1 MFEAHTPICL
11 GSNSERVETFPA
23 PAQSV
28 EAMSRRLLHIV
39 LALTLILNGIS
50 APWAMAR
57 MDHGD
62 HGASGDHAMHGVSE
76 QSPAVGPMA
85 HHGHH
90 DPVAAS
96 DDAGSMPDPVDDG
109 NCCDGTACQCGCVL
123 PPVLALRMLGVT
135 AAPIGVPAF
144 VAAESHFVR
153 YRTSPPLRPPA
164 A

>member
-1 MFEAHTPICL
+1 
-11 GSNSERVETFPA
+11 
-23 PAQSV
+23 
-28 EAMSRRLLHIV
+28 MSRPLLHIV
-39 LALTLILNGIS
+39 LGLTLILNGIS
-50 APWAMAR
+50 APWAMSR

-62 HGASGDHAMHGVSE
+62 HGASGSHAAHDAAE
-76 QSPAVGPMA
+76 PSPAPESMA

-90 DPVAAS
+90 DHAAAGG
-96 DDAGSMPDPVDDG
+96 DAGSMPEPIDDG

-144 VAAESHFVR
+144 VAAESHLVR

>member
-1 MFEAHTPICL
+1 MASGRTPQ
-11 GSNSERVETFPA
+11 RVETFPG

-28 EAMSRRLLHIV
+28 EAMSRPLLHIV

-62 HGASGDHAMHGVSE
+62 HGASGDHAAHGDVE
-76 QSPAVGPMA
+76 QSPAHDPMA

-90 DPVAAS
+90 NHANVVGDL
-96 DDAGSMPDPVDDG
+96 GSMPDPVPLDDG
-109 NCCDGTACQCGCVL
+109 NCCDGTSCQCGCVL
-123 PPVLALRMLGVT
+123 PPVLALRMLAVI

-144 VAAESHFVR
+144 VAAESHLVR
-153 YRTSPPLRPPA
+153 NRTSPPLRPPA

>member
-1 MFEAHTPICL
+1 MAATEFIHH
-11 GSNSERVETFPA
+11 VETFPG

-28 EAMSRRLLHIV
+28 EAMSRPLLHIV

-62 HGASGDHAMHGVSE
+62 HGASGSHAAHGDVE
-76 QSPAVGPMA
+76 QSPAPESMA

-90 DPVAAS
+90 DHAAAGG
-96 DDAGSMPDPVDDG
+96 DAGSMPDPLDDG
-109 NCCDGTACQCGCVL
+109 TCCNGTSCQCGCVL
-123 PPVLALRMLGVT
+123 PPVLALRM
-135 AAPIGVPAF
+135 IGVPTVSIGMPSF
-144 VAAESHFVR
+144 VAAESHLVL

>member
-1 MFEAHTPICL
+1 
-11 GSNSERVETFPA
+11 
-23 PAQSV
+23 
-28 EAMSRRLLHIV
+28 MSRPLLHIV

-62 HGASGDHAMHGVSE
+62 HGASGSHVAHEAAEPSSAPE
-76 QSPAVGPMA
+76 SMA

-90 DPVAAS
+90 DHTGAAG
-96 DDAGSMPDPVDDG
+96 DQGSIPDPLDDG
-109 NCCDGTACQCGCVL
+109 NCCDGTSCQCGCVF

-135 AAPIGVPAF
+135 AAPIGVPVF
-144 VAAESHFVR
+144 VAAESHLVR
-153 YRTSPPLRPPA
+153 YHTSPPLRPPA

>member
-1 MFEAHTPICL
+1 MAATEFIHH
-11 GSNSERVETFPA
+11 VETFPG

-28 EAMSRRLLHIV
+28 EAMSRPLLHIV

-62 HGASGDHAMHGVSE
+62 HGASGSHAAHGDVE
-76 QSPAVGPMA
+76 QSPAHDPMA

-90 DPVAAS
+90 NHANVVGDLGSMLDPV
-96 DDAGSMPDPVDDG
+96 PLDDG
-109 NCCDGTACQCGCVL
+109 NCCDGTSCQCGCVL
-123 PPVLALRMLGVT
+123 PPVLALRMLAVI

-144 VAAESHFVR
+144 VAAESHLVR
-153 YRTSPPLRPPA
+153 NRTSPPLRPPA